1 MADQLCQLCS
11 PRAPERHS
19 PLLQL
24 QHMYKRGVT
33 SPGSCEIQRIVNLGV
48 INPKAQSYA
57 KGWFLEIS

>member
-11 PRAPERHS
+11 PRAPERYS
-19 PLLQL
+19 PLQL

-57 KGWFLEIS
+57 KGCFLEIS